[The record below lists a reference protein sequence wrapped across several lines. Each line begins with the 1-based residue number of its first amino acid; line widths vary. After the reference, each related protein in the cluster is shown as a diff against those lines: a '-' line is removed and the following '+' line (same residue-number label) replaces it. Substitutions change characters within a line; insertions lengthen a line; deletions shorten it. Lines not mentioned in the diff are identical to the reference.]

1 MKKALVLW
9 SLLLVL
15 ALLAGCGSQA
25 ADNGN
30 DTPHN
35 DAVTDSQDK
44 APADAPANTPA
55 DNTPVDYPALFERA
69 RISAG
74 AASEDV
80 AIQLVKAYDSDA
92 AGLLSAMAEYPAEDV
107 ERLAWLLVY
116 GKSYGD
122 LDAFQQDIRQRLA
135 QDDPVLAAVEQAI
148 ERLYGSEGTA
158 RVIEVMK
165 REAGAG
171 DDIIPAEMARDTADP
186 EASAPTIRFVNS
198 LIERAFT
205 ERASDI
211 HLEPQEGEM
220 LVRMRIDGLLQRV
233 LTVHADLQNTVISRL
248 KIIV

>member
-15 ALLAGCGSQA
+15 ALLAGCGSQT

-30 DTPHN
+30 DTPNN
-35 DAVTDSQDK
+35 DAVTDSQDN

-69 RISAG
+69 RISDG

-107 ERLAWLLVY
+107 ELLAGLLVY

-122 LDAFQQDIRQRLA
+122 LDAFRQDIRQRLA

-148 ERLYGSEGTA
+148 DRYNG
-158 RVIEVMK
+158 
-165 REAGAG
+165 
-171 DDIIPAEMARDTADP
+171 
-186 EASAPTIRFVNS
+186 N
-198 LIERAFT
+198 
-205 ERASDI
+205 
-211 HLEPQEGEM
+211 
-220 LVRMRIDGLLQRV
+220 
-233 LTVHADLQNTVISRL
+233 
-248 KIIV
+248 

>member
-30 DTPHN
+30 DTPNN
-35 DAVTDSQDK
+35 DAVTDSQDNV
-44 APADAPANTPA
+44 PADNAPANTPA
-55 DNTPVDYPALFERA
+55 DSAPVDYPALFERA
-69 RISAG
+69 RISDG

-107 ERLAWLLVY
+107 ELLAGLLVY

-122 LDAFQQDIRQRLA
+122 LDAFRQDIRQRLA

-148 ERLYGSEGTA
+148 DLY
-158 RVIEVMK
+158 
-165 REAGAG
+165 
-171 DDIIPAEMARDTADP
+171 
-186 EASAPTIRFVNS
+186 
-198 LIERAFT
+198 
-205 ERASDI
+205 
-211 HLEPQEGEM
+211 
-220 LVRMRIDGLLQRV
+220 
-233 LTVHADLQNTVISRL
+233 
-248 KIIV
+248 

>member
-30 DTPHN
+30 DTPNN
-35 DAVTDSQDK
+35 DAVTDSQDN

-69 RISAG
+69 RISDG

-80 AIQLVKAYDSDA
+80 ANQLAKAYDSDA

-107 ERLAWLLVY
+107 ELLAWLLVY
-116 GKSYGD
+116 GN
-122 LDAFQQDIRQRLA
+122 LDAFRQDIRQRLA

-148 ERLYGSEGTA
+148 DRYNG
-158 RVIEVMK
+158 
-165 REAGAG
+165 
-171 DDIIPAEMARDTADP
+171 
-186 EASAPTIRFVNS
+186 N
-198 LIERAFT
+198 
-205 ERASDI
+205 
-211 HLEPQEGEM
+211 
-220 LVRMRIDGLLQRV
+220 
-233 LTVHADLQNTVISRL
+233 
-248 KIIV
+248 